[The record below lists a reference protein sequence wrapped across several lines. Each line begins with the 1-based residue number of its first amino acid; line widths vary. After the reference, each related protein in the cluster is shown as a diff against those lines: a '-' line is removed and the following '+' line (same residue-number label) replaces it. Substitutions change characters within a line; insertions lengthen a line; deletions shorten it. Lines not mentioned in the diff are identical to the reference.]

1 MSAQAPKMIAGE
13 IARSKWCKPLSRE
26 NVTMERYNERCNG
39 NFQKCGDIVLDYTE
53 SRQTTLYVE
62 IPADS
67 LLKAR
72 WSRETEHIYAIV
84 RNGEIM
90 KLGGTRT
97 GMKKRWDSYK
107 CGHCVPERVKRSGEP
122 FPGKMSVTNA
132 HLYHTIEA
140 DLLEGG
146 KWEFWSW
153 ELPAHNFEV
162 EMPTG
167 VKVQI
172 ATQTY
177 HAYESWSMSEFQ
189 GMAGHIPQLCNNSDP
204 NYR

>member
-1 MSAQAPKMIAGE
+1 MQGLSQKMIAGAV
-13 IARSKWCKPLSRE
+13 ARHSWRKPIRKE
-26 NVTMERYNERCNG
+26 EVTMAVYNERCAG
-39 NFQKCGDIVLDYTE
+39 NFQKCGDIVLDETE
-53 SRQTTLYVE
+53 SRQTTLLVK
-62 IPADS
+62 IPPE
-67 LLKAR
+67 LNAR

-84 RNGEIM
+84 RKGEVM

-107 CGHCVPERVKRSGEP
+107 CGHCVPQRIQKRSGEP

-146 KWEFWSW
+146 HWEFWSW

>member
-1 MSAQAPKMIAGE
+1 MQGLSQKMIAGAT
-13 IARSKWCKPLSRE
+13 ARTTWRKVLHCEK
-26 NVTMERYNERCNG
+26 VTMTEYNERCTG
-39 NFQKCGDIVLDYTE
+39 NFQKCGDIVLDETE
-53 SRQTTLYVE
+53 SRQTTLFVKIAPE
-62 IPADS
+62 
-67 LLKAR
+67 LNAR

-84 RNGEIM
+84 RNGEVM

-107 CGHCVPERVKRSGEP
+107 CGHCVPQRIQKRTGEP

>member
-1 MSAQAPKMIAGE
+1 MQQSQKMIAGAA
-13 IARSKWCKPLSRE
+13 ARATWRKVLVPE
-26 NVTMERYNERCNG
+26 NVSIAQYNERCTG
-39 NFQKCGDIVLDYTE
+39 NFQKCGDIILDETA
-53 SRQTTLYVE
+53 SRQTTLLVDV
-62 IPADS
+62 PAAS
-67 LLKAR
+67 KAR

-84 RNGEIM
+84 RNGQVM

-97 GMKKRWDSYK
+97 GMKKRWASYM
-107 CGHCVPERVKRSGEP
+107 CGHCVPERIQKRSGEP

-146 KWEFWSW
+146 TWEFWSW
-153 ELPAHNFEV
+153 ELPAHTFEV